1 MRSLVSI
8 IEFNRK
14 RGCVSAASL
23 FIFLFF
29 WKLLPKFFFTL
40 HSHVILPFSFVCVL
54 CLLSGVKIRLS
65 ETVNKVLGILMLIG
79 SPALCFVVVEFL
91 GENLFFKLSP
101 MVILF
106 NYLIYGLIFLILFV
120 ITNRLWAGV
129 SLGTVLCIFC
139 GLANGFVREFRGY
152 GIRSCDMFAA
162 KTALNVAGNY
172 VFSITVSR
180 GYAILAALAL
190 ILIAIHIDFRIKS
203 LKPRLITAVSVL
215 CCLVIFQGIIRNDDF
230 MKGHNLRPFV
240 WEISNSQL
248 QHGVFLDFIS
258 GLPTLTV
265 DAPEGYSAA
274 KAKELINSSE
284 PEEKVFGIESDFSG
298 EKPDII
304 VIMNESLSDL
314 SVNGD
319 FSTDVPY
326 LENWNSL
333 SDNVVKGYTS
343 VPVFGSF
350 TANSEFEFLTG
361 YSCSLLPGGMVAYSN
376 YVRESTVNLSDVLKE
391 QGYHSIFM
399 HPFVE
404 SGWNRSNVYKYFEFD
419 EIYYISDWINKE
431 YIRNFISDS
440 ADYKEVIYRYE
451 EAKRTNDSVFL
462 FNVTMQNHGGY
473 DNSEYET
480 TVHITDLE
488 GNYPLTEQYLSLIR
502 ESDAALMELLNYFDN
517 SEDPV
522 LILLY
527 GDHQPGIEA
536 EFFEKVNLRHRGTE
550 AEISGSKYLTPFL
563 LYSNREL
570 SGSLDSP
577 ISASYLQALLM
588 EAADLE
594 TTDYQDFLRNMYL
607 EFPVVN
613 IHGSLDCNGTWYT
626 WEEAESLEAV
636 RDYETVQYNLLFDK

>member
-1 MRSLVSI
+1 M
-8 IEFNRK
+8 
-14 RGCVSAASL
+14 
-23 FIFLFF
+23 FF

-248 QHGVFLDFIS
+248 QHGVFL
-258 GLPTLTV
+258 V
-265 DAPEGYSAA
+265 
-274 KAKELINSSE
+274 SS
-284 PEEKVFGIESDFSG
+284 
-298 EKPDII
+298 
-304 VIMNESLSDL
+304 
-314 SVNGD
+314 
-319 FSTDVPY
+319 
-326 LENWNSL
+326 
-333 SDNVVKGYTS
+333 
-343 VPVFGSF
+343 PVFPP
-350 TANSEFEFLTG
+350 
-361 YSCSLLPGGMVAYSN
+361 SLWMLRKA
-376 YVRESTVNLSDVLKE
+376 TLQQKL
-391 QGYHSIFM
+391 
-399 HPFVE
+399 
-404 SGWNRSNVYKYFEFD
+404 RS
-419 EIYYISDWINKE
+419 
-431 YIRNFISDS
+431 
-440 ADYKEVIYRYE
+440 
-451 EAKRTNDSVFL
+451 L
-462 FNVTMQNHGGY
+462 
-473 DNSEYET
+473 
-480 TVHITDLE
+480 
-488 GNYPLTEQYLSLIR
+488 
-502 ESDAALMELLNYFDN
+502 
-517 SEDPV
+517 
-522 LILLY
+522 
-527 GDHQPGIEA
+527 
-536 EFFEKVNLRHRGTE
+536 
-550 AEISGSKYLTPFL
+550 
-563 LYSNREL
+563 
-570 SGSLDSP
+570 
-577 ISASYLQALLM
+577 
-588 EAADLE
+588 
-594 TTDYQDFLRNMYL
+594 
-607 EFPVVN
+607 
-613 IHGSLDCNGTWYT
+613 
-626 WEEAESLEAV
+626 
-636 RDYETVQYNLLFDK
+636 